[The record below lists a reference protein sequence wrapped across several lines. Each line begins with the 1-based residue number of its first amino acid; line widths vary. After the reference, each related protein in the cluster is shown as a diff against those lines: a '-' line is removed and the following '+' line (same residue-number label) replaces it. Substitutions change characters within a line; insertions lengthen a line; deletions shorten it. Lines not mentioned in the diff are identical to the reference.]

1 MDAPTIRAYLS
12 GLLTETTR
20 SFVKDVEALSEA
32 QLHASPGGVA
42 RSPMAFIAECAGFSR
57 RVAAHLRGEDAPVTS
72 DASGDAAIAAMTK
85 ESAVAA
91 IRGSSAEL
99 LAAWRE
105 LPEADMARTVP
116 LWGEEMPIPV
126 LIGLVSQHLAYH
138 DGQLNMIQA
147 MGGDGTIHW

>member
-1 MDAPTIRAYLS
+1 
-12 GLLTETTR
+12 
-20 SFVKDVEALSEA
+20 
-32 QLHASPGGVA
+32 
-42 RSPMAFIAECAGFSR
+42 
-57 RVAAHLRGEDAPVTS
+57 
-72 DASGDAAIAAMTK
+72 MTK